1 MPLFVYLVQSVKVPH
16 DMIKTINTLIFKFL
30 WHGKR
35 EKIKRSTLIGNK
47 TEGGLDMLDTESFFR
62 SLKIKWIKTLLN
74 KEEANWKILPN
85 YFLNIFGKDF
95 LIFHMNLCHIKN
107 IKNIEN
113 LFIPDFYKDLIENW
127 LHSKKESIKSE
138 TFEQIRKQIIWGNQ
152 EIKFLNKCIIFKEW
166 IKSGIIFVNDI
177 IDENGNIAEQIIHE
191 KLNNKC
197 NWISELSSLKQAIPT
212 KLKLILKSESSRN
225 LR

>member
-1 MPLFVYLVQSVKVPH
+1 MRKIKLGGKNNKCELLINKWLKRNLTFFGKIKVLKTLVMPLFVYLVQSVKVPH

-30 WHGKR
+30 WLGKR

-107 IKNIEN
+107 IKNIGN

-127 LHSKKESIKSE
+127 LHSKKNKNIESE
-138 TFEQIRKQIIWGNQ
+138 TFE
-152 EIKFLNKCIIFKEW
+152 KF
-166 IKSGIIFVNDI
+166 V
-177 IDENGNIAEQIIHE
+177 
-191 KLNNKC
+191 
-197 NWISELSSLKQAIPT
+197 
-212 KLKLILKSESSRN
+212 
-225 LR
+225 